1 MIKGDD
7 VNKTTEKKKSDFND
21 ALLTAYLDSRGFSVR
36 AKAVGGQVTFEV
48 TGAHLDDAVQDYY
61 SNPNVPVL
69 TFVQSYKKIKSMF
82 YNCKG
87 NI

>member
-1 MIKGDD
+1 MSKD
-7 VNKTTEKKKSDFND
+7 TREKKNDFND
-21 ALLTAYLDSRGFSVR
+21 ALLTAYLDTRGFSVR
-36 AKAVGGQVTFEV
+36 ARSVGSQVTFEV

-69 TFVQSYKKIKSMF
+69 TFVQSYKKIKSML